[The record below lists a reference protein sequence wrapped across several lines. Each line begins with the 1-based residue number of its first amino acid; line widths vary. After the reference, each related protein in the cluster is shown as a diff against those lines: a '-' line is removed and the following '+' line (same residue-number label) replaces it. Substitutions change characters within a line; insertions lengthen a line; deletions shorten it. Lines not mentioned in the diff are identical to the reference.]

1 MNLIELKNAVKEY
14 TVGDV
19 TVRALN
25 DISLAVKPGE
35 VIIIL
40 GESGSGKSTL
50 LNIMGGLDVL
60 TSGGIFLEGKPYTNF
75 RDAEMSKLRRQKFGF
90 IFQSYNLLPLLT
102 IYENIIAPLLLDQRR
117 VQRKDVEKLSESLGI
132 KEQIHKFPNQLSGG
146 QQQRAAIVRALIN
159 HPKVIFADEPTGNLD
174 QKNSKEIIDLLK
186 LSNRNFKQTILLI
199 THDEKI
205 ALEADRI
212 VTIEDGKI
220 ISDDFCNSAERLKGV
235 TEERFIDPA
244 ERHKGMAEEH
254 RGIPAEEWR

>member
-25 DISLAVKPGE
+25 DISLAVKQGE

-75 RDAEMSKLRRQKFGF
+75 KDAEMSKLRRQKFGF

-174 QKNSKEIIDLLK
+174 KDTGEQVMACMIEAVREEGATLVMVTHNEKLSSYADRVIRMENGKEIG
-186 LSNRNFKQTILLI
+186 Q
-199 THDEKI
+199 E
-205 ALEADRI
+205 
-212 VTIEDGKI
+212 
-220 ISDDFCNSAERLKGV
+220 
-235 TEERFIDPA
+235 
-244 ERHKGMAEEH
+244 
-254 RGIPAEEWR
+254 